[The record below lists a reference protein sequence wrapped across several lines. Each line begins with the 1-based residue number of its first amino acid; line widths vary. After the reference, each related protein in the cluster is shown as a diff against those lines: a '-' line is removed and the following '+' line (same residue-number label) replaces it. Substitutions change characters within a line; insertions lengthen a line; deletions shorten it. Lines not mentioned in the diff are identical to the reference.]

1 MKRPAYAAA
10 AAAVFLAACGASQFP
25 QFGQSAYRL
34 EGLTTPPE
42 GGPATHTIIYRDGPK
57 MRVEATLPAIGRATI
72 VFDDASRGAYVLNP
86 GAQQTG
92 VAASAIGV
100 PPPPPPVTVSFAPA
114 DAATPAPPPG
124 VAVRIDDADAPQPLE
139 TAWAAL
145 GPKNTRTEG
154 LCEVAGERGRL
165 WRPRTAVAGVER
177 VACIT
182 RDGIVLKVTEND
194 LVLWEATSLQ
204 RGPQDPSL
212 FGVPAGYRM
221 VDPQTIAS
229 AEERRVVGAPPPLEE
244 APPPRG

>member
-1 MKRPAYAAA
+1 MRRPAYAAA
-10 AAAVFLAACGASQFP
+10 AAALLLAGCGGPAFP
-25 QFGQSAYRL
+25 EFAQSAYRL
-34 EGLTTPPE
+34 EGLTTPPD

-72 VFDDASRGAYVLNP
+72 VFDEATRGAYVLNP
-86 GAQQTG
+86 GAQTS

-100 PPPPPPVTVSFAPA
+100 PPPPPPQPLSVAYSDVDVAAPE
-114 DAATPAPPPG
+114 PG

-165 WRPRTAVAGVER
+165 WRPRTEVAGVER
-177 VACIT
+177 VACIS
-182 RDGIVLKVTEND
+182 RDGIVLQVTENER
-194 LVLWEATSLQ
+194 VLWEATSLQ
-204 RGPQDPSL
+204 RGPQDGSL

-221 VDPQTIAS
+221 IERQTIAS
-229 AEERRVVGAPPPLEE
+229 AEDRIGAPSLQE

>member
-1 MKRPAYAAA
+1 MKRHAPVAAA
-10 AAAVFLAACGASQFP
+10 AALFLAGCGGPAFP
-25 QFGQSAYRL
+25 TFAQSAYRL
-34 EGLTTPPE
+34 EGLTSSPD
-42 GGPATHTIIYRDGPK
+42 GGPASHTIIYRDGAK

-72 VFDDASRGAYVLNP
+72 VFDDATRGAYVLNP
-86 GAQQTG
+86 GAQTA

-100 PPPPPPVTVSFAPA
+100 PPPPPPQPLSVAYDGTDLPS
-114 DAATPAPPPG
+114 AAPG

-182 RDGIVLKVTEND
+182 SDGVVLKVVEND

-204 RGPQDPSL
+204 RGPQDASL
-212 FGVPAGYRM
+212 FGIPAGYRM

-229 AEERRVVGAPPPLEE
+229 AEDTIDAPAAREQT
-244 APPPRG
+244 PPRG